1 MSNLRRLL
9 SSPNGQRRQS
19 RSLTIGVASACDSI
33 VALPDA
39 TSAGITLFA
48 KNSDRMPADECQP
61 LYPIAAGQH
70 EAGSRVQCQ
79 YIEIEQ
85 VRHTHALLLSRPYWL
100 WGGEHGVNEHAVAIG
115 NQTIFTRDPV
125 AATGLCG
132 MDLVRL
138 GLERAE
144 RAEAAVEIIIGLIE
158 RYGQGGSGFVHVDW
172 PYHNSFLIAD
182 PSEAWLLEISAT
194 NWAARRIER
203 WGAATNHVTI
213 GTNWTRLSPGCRD
226 HAIKEDR
233 LLESGGRVDFAGSYR
248 DSVTIPPAVSS
259 GRYAASTAALAARD
273 GRLELRD
280 FQRIMR
286 DHYESGEIYRPGAAP
301 EDERF
306 FCLCRHDEAG
316 PTTASMVAELSDPA
330 QTAVLCR
337 VAFGNPCL
345 APYIPVFPAGRIP
358 VEMTSGGRDVDS
370 GGAWWRFKR
379 LVDRVADDYE
389 SHGPQVRD
397 RWRPLEIELEEAA
410 LELRARIGGDIDTAS
425 RIQLGDFMAE
435 AWKRVSVELDG
446 LLAEL
451 S

>member
-9 SSPNGQRRQS
+9 SPPDGRSLRS
-19 RSLTIGVASACDSI
+19 RSRTIRFASACDSI

-39 TSAGITLFA
+39 SSAGQTLFA

-61 LYPIAAGQH
+61 LCALGSVQY
-70 EAGSRVQCQ
+70 ETGSRVRCQ
-79 YIEIEQ
+79 YIEIDQ

-125 AATGLCG
+125 AASGLCG

-182 PSEAWLLEISAT
+182 PSEAWLLETSAR

-203 WGAATNHVTI
+203 CGAATNHVTI
-213 GTNWTRLSPGCRD
+213 ATDWTTLSADCRD
-226 HAIKEDR
+226 HARSEGR
-233 LLESGGRVDFAGSYR
+233 LVERDGRLDFAGSYR
-248 DSVTIPPAVSS
+248 DSATIPPVVSS
-259 GRYAASTAALAARD
+259 GRYAASTSALAARD
-273 GRLELRD
+273 GRLTVSD

-286 DHYESGEIYRPGAAP
+286 DHYDSGEVYRPGVSP

-316 PTTASMVAELSDPA
+316 PTTASMVAELSDTA
-330 QTAVLCR
+330 QMPVLCR

-345 APYIPVFPAGRIP
+345 APYIPVFPAALIP
-358 VEMTSGGRDVDS
+358 APMTTGGGEMKS

-379 LVDRVADDYE
+379 LVDCVATDCE
-389 SHGPQVRD
+389 SRGPLVRE
-397 RWRPLEIELEEAA
+397 RWRPLEIELEQAA
-410 LELRARIGGDIDTAS
+410 LELRARIGGCTDSAS
-425 RIQLGDFMAE
+425 RSQLTDFME
-435 AWKRVSVELDG
+435 GAWSRVSVELDT
-446 LLAEL
+446 LLTEL
-451 S
+451 A